1 MRRSRP
7 HWIRKLREVSSPQ
20 GADSVGFGLPATLP
34 PMRIFAASTLAF
46 GSLFL
51 GGCFEDPPSTLTG
64 TTEGTSAGTSEG
76 TSEGTSAGTS
86 SGTSDGS
93 SSAAPETTGEDAEPI
108 SLFDLACGASN
119 QWYAQPDVNGDVEVL
134 LACGI
139 EGMDG
144 AKVEPHE
151 EIVLSDDQSHSNV
164 IAVAP
169 PRLAQGGV
177 VGDFLQVDLSGF
189 QTPVLR
195 VGLACG
201 EGTDDCLVDIS
212 IVTFDPARPELDLG
226 PADGRTVNGTSGLS
240 LLELDL
246 QTEGLE
252 DVDTIVVIVFVSGGP
267 GAVLREDDV
276 GYLVDMRIEEK

>member
-7 HWIRKLREVSSPQ
+7 PRIRKLREVSSAQ
-20 GADSVGFGLPATLP
+20 GADSVGLGLPATLH

-46 GSLFL
+46 GTLFL
-51 GGCFEDPPSTLTG
+51 GGCFEDPPSSLT
-64 TTEGTSAGTSEG
+64 GTSEG
-76 TSEGTSAGTS
+76 A
-86 SGTSDGS
+86 SDGS
-93 SSAAPETTGEDAEPI
+93 SSAAPETTGEDVEPI

-119 QWYAQPDVNGDVEVL
+119 QWYAQPDIDGDVELL

-144 AKVEPHE
+144 AQVELHD
-151 EIVLSDDQSHSNV
+151 EIVLSDDQSHRNV

-169 PRLAQGGV
+169 PRLAEAGV
-177 VGDFLQVDLSGF
+177 VGDFLQLDISGF

-201 EGTDDCLVDIS
+201 EGADDCLVDIS
-212 IVTFDPARPELDLG
+212 IVTFDPARPDLDLG
-226 PADGRTVNGTSGLS
+226 PADGRTVNGASGLS

-246 QTEGLE
+246 QTNGLE